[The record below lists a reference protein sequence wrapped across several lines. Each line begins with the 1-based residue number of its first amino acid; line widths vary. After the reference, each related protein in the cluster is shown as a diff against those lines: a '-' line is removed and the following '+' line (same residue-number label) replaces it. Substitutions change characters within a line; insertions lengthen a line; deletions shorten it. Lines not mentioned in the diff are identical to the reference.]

1 MQGSQAIEPLWTV
14 HDLAE
19 FLQKSTS
26 WVYKRTRRNRSG
38 LLPRARVVGGEYRWE
53 RTEVLRWLA
62 NQ

>member
-1 MQGSQAIEPLWTV
+1 MQERHTMEPLWTV
-14 HDLAE
+14 PDLAE

-26 WVYKRTRRNRSG
+26 WVYKRTRRSRPG
-38 LLPRARVVGGEYRWE
+38 LLPKARVVGGEYRWE